1 MTLEIISRRWLLKTA
16 SLASM
21 TFWGAIGHLWPQ
33 SSRSEEVPKVELKE
47 LIAAFGDTL
56 IPSAPGYPGY
66 RRLEEH
72 GLTEEVIQGLQGID
86 LKEFAVM
93 NAATQDFFNGRLF
106 VDLNE
111 QQRTRFL
118 QMVADSFPAGAFGA
132 PAVSLA
138 AGSLTDSLSFDT
150 IETFQKLFRLVRIR
164 VLTIFYQN
172 FPENK
177 IKRDANRIPVLPPDD
192 QHQILNP
199 NTSAL
204 VTGWDVANFPGPLS
218 WAEEE
223 ERRVRWMDI
232 HWHPDSGA

>member
-1 MTLEIISRRWLLKTA
+1 MTLKILSRRWFLKTV

-21 TFWGAIGHLWPQ
+21 TFWGAIGRLWPQ
-33 SSRSEEVPKVELKE
+33 SSGSEEVPAVELTK
-47 LIAAFGDTL
+47 LIAALGDTL
-56 IPSAPGYPGY
+56 IPSAPGYLGY
-66 RRLEEH
+66 RRLEGH
-72 GLTEEVIQGLQGID
+72 GITEEVIRGLQGID

-93 NAATQDFFNGRLF
+93 NAATQGFFNGRLF

-138 AGSLTDSLSFDT
+138 AGSLTDALSSET
-150 IETFQKLFRLVRIR
+150 IETVQKLFRLVRIR
-164 VLTIFYQN
+164 VLTVFYQN

-177 IKRDANRIPVLPPDD
+177 IRRDANRIPVLPSDD

-199 NTSAL
+199 NSSEL

-218 WAEEE
+218 WTEEE
-223 ERRVRWMDI
+223 ERRARWMKI
-232 HWHPDSGA
+232 HWHFDSGA

>member
-1 MTLEIISRRWLLKTA
+1 
-16 SLASM
+16 M
-21 TFWGAIGHLWPQ
+21 TFWGTIGRLWPQ
-33 SSRSEEVPKVELKE
+33 SLASEEVPAVELNE
-47 LIAAFGDTL
+47 LLAALGDTL

-72 GLTEEVIQGLQGID
+72 GITEEVMRGLQGLD

-93 NAATQDFFNGRLF
+93 NAATRDFFNGRLF

-111 QQRTRFL
+111 QQRSRFL
-118 QMVADSFPAGAFGA
+118 QMVADSFPAGSFGA
-132 PAVSLA
+132 AAVNGP
-138 AGSLTDSLSFDT
+138 AGSLTDALSSEK
-150 IETFQKLFRLVRIR
+150 IETVQKLFRLVRIR
-164 VLTIFYQN
+164 VLTVFYQN

-177 IKRDANRIPVLPPDD
+177 IRRDANRIPVLPPDD
-192 QHQILNP
+192 QHQVLDP
-199 NTSAL
+199 NTSEL

-223 ERRVRWMDI
+223 ELRARWMKI